1 MLIKKYKRLRKNE
14 RNALMLTTEGTLAAI
29 ALNLTNPF
37 YSMFA
42 RRMGAGDYQIGL
54 ISSLPSLVVLFTLIP
69 ASLFVNKCV
78 DKKKIVASFIGI
90 SAILFAIVSLTP
102 LAGSLKV
109 TVFII
114 SISILNFP
122 YSLYMISW
130 QSFFSD
136 VFSFGNTNVPYAV
149 RLKVSTFFGV
159 VTLLLAGLVL
169 SYIPKSDIGRI
180 HTYQIF
186 YILAF
191 LLTLIQMKMLLNV
204 KDYQLPTCSIPVK
217 PIDALKSAMKG
228 LRNNKGFSTFIILA
242 FFFHVTFH
250 MAWPLFFIYQ
260 VDYLFINEAWMSY
273 LNVAYG
279 LASTLM
285 FGYWSKM
292 IDKKGPVLVL
302 VIGAIGM
309 ALNPVLMIMTNNLMV
324 TLGIYIALGLMS
336 PAFLLGLFQSMLLV
350 VPEENKTLNIAIY
363 TTVINVSGFLSPIM
377 GVAIYKMTS
386 IYFTMTLS
394 SGLRFIAALFF
405 YISYKYSLPK
415 KPDVKIDTSGKIN
428 NEVI

>member
-1 MLIKKYKRLRKNE
+1 MKKYKKLRKNE
-14 RNALMLTTEGTLAAI
+14 RNALMLTIEGTLAAI

-69 ASLFVNKCV
+69 GSLLVDKCF
-78 DKKKIVASFIGI
+78 DKKKIVASFIAI
-90 SAILFAIVSLTP
+90 SAVLFGTVSLTP
-102 LAGSLKV
+102 LTGNV
-109 TVFII
+109 RVIVFIL

-122 YSLYMISW
+122 YSLYTISW

-136 VFSFGNTNVPYAV
+136 VFSLGNTNAPYAL
-149 RLKVSTFFGV
+149 RTKVSTFFGV
-159 VTLLLAGLVL
+159 VTLLTAGLVL
-169 SYIPKSDIGRI
+169 AYIPKSDIGRI
-180 HTYQIF
+180 HTYQVF

-204 KDYQLPTCSIPVK
+204 KDYELPKCPVSAK
-217 PIDALKSAMKG
+217 PIEALKSAMRG
-228 LRNNKGFSTFIILA
+228 LKKNKGFSTFILLA
-242 FFFHVTFH
+242 FFFHVAWQ

-260 VDYLFINEAWMSY
+260 VDYLFANEAWISY

-309 ALNPVLMIMTNNLMV
+309 ALNPVLLIMTNNLIV
-324 TLGIYIALGLMS
+324 ALVIYVALGLMS
-336 PAFLLGLFQSMLLV
+336 PAFLLGLFQSLLQV
-350 VPEENKTLNIAIY
+350 VPEDGKTLNLAIY
-363 TTVINVSGFLSPIM
+363 TTAINVSGFLSPLI
-377 GVAIYKMTS
+377 GVAIYKMSS
-386 IYFTMTLS
+386 IYFAMTLS
-394 SGLRFIAALFF
+394 SVLRFIAALLF
-405 YISYKYSLPK
+405 YLNYKHFSSNHNA
-415 KPDVKIDTSGKIN
+415 VKANALKEMS
-428 NEVI
+428 